1 VLVKKFFYQF
11 PQKTYPK
18 GKLILSSIQP
28 TGKIFYLQQGLI
40 RQYTVTPDGEELTI
54 HIFRPLS
61 YFPLMLILGGVT
73 NSYNF
78 VTESRTLLREAPAQ
92 EAINFLRQNPPA
104 AFELLQRYAAALCG
118 LSQRL
123 EKITT
128 AKSKKSVSEIIL
140 YLSAKFGIR
149 QGQAVIL
156 PTMFSHKMIASWTS
170 LSRETVSR
178 QIEEMQKKGL
188 VEYRKRRLVIKNLD
202 LMRTEDTGFLW
213 E

>member
-1 VLVKKFFYQF
+1 MAPSTTK
-11 PQKTYPK
+11 YP
-18 GKLILSSIQP
+18 
-28 TGKIFYLQQGLI
+28 
-40 RQYTVTPDGEELTI
+40 
-54 HIFRPLS
+54 
-61 YFPLMLILGGVT
+61 
-73 NSYNF
+73 
-78 VTESRTLLREAPAQ
+78 
-92 EAINFLRQNPPA
+92 
-104 AFELLQRYAAALCG
+104 RYAIVNKA
-118 LSQRL
+118 
-123 EKITT
+123 KITT

>member
-1 VLVKKFFYQF
+1 
-11 PQKTYPK
+11 
-18 GKLILSSIQP
+18 
-28 TGKIFYLQQGLI
+28 
-40 RQYTVTPDGEELTI
+40 
-54 HIFRPLS
+54 
-61 YFPLMLILGGVT
+61 MLILGGVT